1 MNGTITIKAEEAS
14 EGTRVGVET
23 HLNRVNFEDKCMLVR
38 CLCKAIEM
46 NPHELVFC
54 AAMMDTGV
62 LDGDE
67 ETMVDLGTIQKA
79 KENMDNES

>member
-1 MNGTITIKAEEAS
+1 MNGSITINAEKTS

-23 HLNRVNFEDKCMLVR
+23 HLRHVDFEDKCMLVR
-38 CLCKAIEM
+38 CLCKAIKM

-62 LDGDE
+62 LDGDQ

>member
-23 HLNRVNFEDKCMLVR
+23 HLNHVNFEDKCMLVR

-54 AAMMDTGV
+54 AAMIDTGA
-62 LDGDE
+62 LDGDQ
-67 ETMVDLGTIQKA
+67 ETVVDLGTIQKA
-79 KENMDNES
+79 KEALDSES

>member
-14 EGTRVGVET
+14 KGTRVGVET
-23 HLNRVNFEDKCMLVR
+23 HLKRVDFEDKCMLVR

-46 NPHELVFC
+46 TPHELVFC
-54 AAMMDTGV
+54 VAMMDAGA

-67 ETMVDLGTIQKA
+67 ETMVDLGTIQRA
-79 KENMDNES
+79 KEALDSES

>member
-1 MNGTITIKAEEAS
+1 MNGSITIKAEEDS

-23 HLNRVNFEDKCMLVR
+23 HLSHVNFEDKCMLVR

-54 AAMMDTGV
+54 AAMIDTGA
-62 LDGDE
+62 LDGDQ

-79 KENMDNES
+79 KEALDSES

>member
-1 MNGTITIKAEEAS
+1 MNGTITIKAAEAS

-54 AAMMDTGV
+54 AAMIDTGA
-62 LDGDE
+62 LYGDQ
-67 ETMVDLGTIQKA
+67 ETVVDLGTIQKA
-79 KENMDNES
+79 KEALDSES

>member
-14 EGTRVGVET
+14 EGTRVEVET

-38 CLCKAIEM
+38 YLCKAIEM

-54 AAMMDTGV
+54 AAMIATGA
-62 LDGDE
+62 LDGDQ

-79 KENMDNES
+79 KEALDGES

>member
-23 HLNRVNFEDKCMLVR
+23 HLNRVNFEDKCMLVH

-62 LDGDE
+62 LDGDQ
-67 ETMVDLGTIQKA
+67 ETMIDLGTIQKA
-79 KENMDNES
+79 KEASDSES

>member
-54 AAMMDTGV
+54 AAMIDTGA
-62 LDGDE
+62 LDGDQ
-67 ETMVDLGTIQKA
+67 ETMVDLGTIQRA
-79 KENMDNES
+79 KEALDSES

>member
-38 CLCKAIEM
+38 CLCKALELTS
-46 NPHELVFC
+46 HELVFC
-54 AAMMDTGV
+54 AAMMDAGV
-62 LDGDE
+62 LNGGQ
-67 ETMVDLGTIQKA
+67 ETMIDLGKIQKA
-79 KENMDNES
+79 KENMDGE

>member
-1 MNGTITIKAEEAS
+1 MNGTMIIKAEETS

-38 CLCKAIEM
+38 CLCKALTLTS
-46 NPHELVFC
+46 HELMFC
-54 AAMMDTGV
+54 AAMMDAGV
-62 LDGDE
+62 LDGDQ
-67 ETMVDLGTIQKA
+67 ETMIDLGKIQKA

>member
-1 MNGTITIKAEEAS
+1 MNGTITIKAEKTS
-14 EGTRVGVET
+14 GGTRVGVET
-23 HLNRVNFEDKCMLVR
+23 HLKHVDFEDKCMLVR
-38 CLCKAIEM
+38 CLCKAIKM

-54 AAMMDTGV
+54 ASMMDTGV

-67 ETMVDLGTIQKA
+67 ETMIDLGTIQKA

>member
-54 AAMMDTGV
+54 AAMIDTGV
-62 LDGDE
+62 LDGDQ